1 MKKKISYI
9 CLLILICFGFFSCNV
24 GLGEAV
30 DLEAPEV
37 KLLSHKSNDY
47 VASNFTL
54 KGKVTD
60 NESISKITIDFEEA
74 DIHYIFEK
82 NGVWKKKTS
91 KNGGWEELQSSE
103 ATLNASEK
111 YWDWT
116 VAVSSADAIDGTGN
130 TYNFTIL
137 ATDDVGNTSS
147 ASKIDCSLVVDE
159 EIPSVSVIRPE
170 LDLGYES
177 LKTES
182 GSYKLQDG
190 NIVAKLFNG
199 TIKLEGR
206 QDDASSFKELRIEFD
221 SVSNGTHDSEEVNSN
236 NDTLDLKSTEEI
248 SEKYP
253 FGREN
258 LYYSKTLRNGENG
271 ITDLRTWT
279 LSVPQE
285 DWISDSLNSELK
297 SGKHIIRVVST
308 SISNSDSWE
317 RKVLGYFVWYPEADK
332 PWTIIYS
339 GTEDYASI
347 ADSSIYPSS
356 KIYGLSQDDDG
367 IKTIEYKFSKYQNSN
382 WNEYQTGNLALLEKD
397 AKSSQWA
404 IDVPSEIGEYKLD
417 IKVTDI
423 YGEKIED
430 TRYYKVLDVQPPKIQ
445 LTFPSENGS
454 PALTSN
460 GKIKFEGVIIDDGK
474 ISSCKI
480 VYLNPQELTPDNKI
494 TYLNGTNSVWNYVTP
509 DNQKGANKNIIFDLP
524 LGSGTQIDGNNFE
537 YKFSKEFDIFTDLYI
552 GSGNQLSTQ
561 EFIIQVKDNGGL
573 ASVLLVSLTGDV
585 DNPKLSI
592 DSIALYNKKSGT
604 KLSEYQFES
613 GVPNLDV
620 LDPDNYIVLEGTW
633 NDNSTDLWENKS
645 KINKINLKWGNHS
658 LEVTPKSNGKWEA
671 GFTHTSENP
680 LLSGVIQAE
689 ILDFGGNPT
698 LVTKPVFV
706 EKERARLNSIGAD
719 TPNGKYSNGKEILLT
734 LNFTKNV
741 DYTGSEEN
749 LKLKLNNGGVA
760 NYKEGK
766 GTSKYIFSYIVE
778 SGKNQDI
785 DNLDVEVL
793 SISFSDED
801 WKDVKTNT
809 HFKFEITND
818 IKTLKSRDI
827 DIDTISPTIDSVEV
841 TSNAGDYSV
850 DSSIYFK
857 ITFSE
862 EVSVE
867 NPENLKIQ
875 FAHKNKNGENYVESN
890 SSENGGTT
898 MILPYV
904 VEAGDDVEALSLK
917 SILHNDVVVKDVA
930 GNILSNWNL
939 PTTNPGKTITIDTTP
954 PDPLTVELSGC
965 NDGDFIY
972 QEGKNVSFTVSGIET
987 ESTVE
992 YSTNNG
998 NVWKKYTGKEEP
1010 ISSNGNYE
1018 IIARQTDKAGNV
1030 SENSSSKKFI
1040 IDRGALVTRI
1050 SSTTS
1055 NGTYSNKTATNK
1067 INGFIEFRKDVTIP
1081 EGAEVTLNVT
1091 NNGSYRTVPLNECI
1105 GSEGTGKK
1113 FYFTYEIKEGD
1124 KIAND
1129 GVLDVTS
1136 FSFATVKVDNK
1147 DISVSAN
1154 SQSRF
1159 NTNKQIR
1166 ILTGKSTV
1174 STVALAIDKETGNQK
1189 LNITFDREI
1198 SSINTDKFVTLTLPE
1213 ENFYIPTVLT
1223 ETEFNDTMAKIPDLD
1238 DYYKPGTNGATK
1250 NGDYLKPD
1258 VSTKYILDFAKDNN
1272 DPTVKKLFTDAELNI
1287 VKIPLYSSAVSKEG
1301 KVLSIDL
1308 TGEYKLPVKGADYTI
1323 EIPEGAIKDNVNNPN
1338 AEKSLTQISSG
1349 IEKPEIRIQKSG
1361 YTITGAGNT
1370 KNAKADYSGVHT
1382 AKVKI
1387 SCRTPDV
1394 TLKYKTNSNK
1404 GSTETKINSVA
1415 YKDTETDDVKVPTSL
1430 NSGTMAQKVET
1441 TIGTNNATSFDNIKG
1456 EKIAIW
1462 AQSVKGAI
1470 TEDSYEYAAKTVLK
1484 FEISS
1489 GYYDDGQ
1496 GSNKDTTI
1504 SENGAVLKT
1513 QELQI
1518 WVNGGDNIAG
1528 ANTSET
1534 FPLSWSDPS
1543 KFKLMALHSKPN
1555 DSGTNVRGYWYWITW
1570 DITVDTYHGFV
1581 AGNVPENALK
1591 SGPSTWYAGECSWA
1605 AWKTYYVLHPGETL
1619 RMQIASERNNEHNNG
1634 GCGNYFFRIRDT
1646 NELPFKTVDL
1656 SKTSTVTNSFRIN
1669 FDEIDISKYNKLV
1682 VSFITKKDDEEK
1694 TVWNNKICLIINGES
1709 KEISNVGTGEVTI
1722 DINQKGLCTGFSIE
1736 KPSWENDNV
1745 EYIINKIEFTKL

>member
-1 MKKKISYI
+1 MKKNISYI

-24 GLGEAV
+24 GLGAAI

-37 KLLSHKSNDY
+37 KLLSHNSNDY

-60 NESISKITIDFEEA
+60 NETISKLTIDFEEA
-74 DIHYIFEK
+74 DIHYILDK

-91 KNGGWEELQSSE
+91 KNGDWEELQSSE
-103 ATLNASEK
+103 ATVTASKNSWE
-111 YWDWT
+111 WT
-116 VAVSSADAIDGTGN
+116 VAVSTADAKDGTGN

-137 ATDDVGNTSS
+137 ATDEVGNTATS
-147 ASKIDCSLVVDE
+147 SKIDCSLVVDE

-170 LDLGYES
+170 LVLGYES
-177 LKTES
+177 LKTEAE
-182 GSYKLQDG
+182 SYELQDG
-190 NIVAKLFNG
+190 NIIAKLFNG

-206 QDDASSFKELRIEFD
+206 QDEASSFKELRIEFD
-221 SVSNGTHDSEEVNSN
+221 SVSDETYDSEEVNSN
-236 NDTLDLKSTEEI
+236 DDTSNLKSTEEI
-248 SEKYP
+248 SEKYS
-253 FGREN
+253 FGREK
-258 LYYSKTLRNGENG
+258 LYYSKTLKNGENG

-279 LSVPQE
+279 LSIPQK

-308 SISNSDSWE
+308 SISNSNSWE

-347 ADSSIYPSS
+347 ANSSIYPSS

-367 IKTIEYKFSKYQNSN
+367 IESIEYKFSKYQNSN
-382 WNEYQTGNLALLEKD
+382 WEEYSKGNLDLLEKA

-404 IDVPSEIGEYKLD
+404 IDVPAENGEYKLD
-417 IKVTDI
+417 TKTTDI
-423 YGEKIED
+423 YGESVEN

-445 LTFPSENGS
+445 LTSPSENGS
-454 PALTSN
+454 PSLTSN
-460 GKIKFEGVIIDDGK
+460 GKIKFEGAIIDDGK

-494 TYLNGTNSVWNYVTP
+494 TYLNGTNSVWNSVTP

-552 GSGNQLSTQ
+552 GSGNKLSTQ

-585 DNPKLSI
+585 ENPKLSI

-620 LDPDNYIVLEGTW
+620 LDPNNYIVLKGTW
-633 NDNSTDLWENKS
+633 NDNSTDLWKNTS

-658 LEVTPKSNGKWEA
+658 LEVTPKSDGTWEA
-671 GFTHTSENP
+671 GFTHTSEKP

-689 ILDFGGNPT
+689 LLDFAGNAT

-749 LKLKLNNGGVA
+749 LKLELNNGGVA
-760 NYKEGK
+760 TYKEGK

-785 DNLDVEVL
+785 DNLDVS
-793 SISFSDED
+793 SISSITDG
-801 WKDVKTNT
+801 WKDIKTNT
-809 HFKFEITND
+809 TFDVEITSD

-827 DIDTISPTIDSVEV
+827 DIDTISPTIKSVEV
-841 TSNAGDYSV
+841 TSNAGYYSV

-862 EVSVE
+862 EVNVE

-875 FAHKNKNGENYVESN
+875 FAHKNGENYVESN
-890 SSENGGTT
+890 SSENGGAT

-904 VEAGDDVEALSLK
+904 VKAGDDVEALSLR

-939 PTTNPGKTITIDTTP
+939 PTTNPGKTITIDTTSP
-954 PDPLTVELSGC
+954 KAPTVELVDC
-965 NDGDFIY
+965 KDGDFIY
-972 QEGKNVSFTVSGIET
+972 EEEKNVSFTVSGKEDGA
-987 ESTVE
+987 TVE

-998 NVWKKYTGKEEP
+998 NVWKKYTGKVT

-1030 SENSSSKKFI
+1030 SVDSISKNFI

-1055 NGTYSNKTATNK
+1055 NGTYSNNTATNK

-1081 EGAEVTLNVT
+1081 KGASVTLNVT
-1091 NNGSYRTVPLNECI
+1091 NNDIPETVLLTECD
-1105 GSEGTGKK
+1105 GKDGTGRK
-1113 FYFTYEIKEGD
+1113 FNFTYEIAEGD
-1124 KIAND
+1124 KIANND
-1129 GVLDVTS
+1129 VLDVIS
-1136 FSFATVKVDNK
+1136 FSFDTVKVDDK
-1147 DISVSAN
+1147 VISVSFP
-1154 SQSRF
+1154 QSSF
-1159 NTNKQIR
+1159 KTNKQIE

-1174 STVALAIDKETGNQK
+1174 DSVALANDEETGIQK

-1198 SSINTDKFVTLTLPE
+1198 SSINTDEFVTLTLPE

-1223 ETEFNDTMAKIPDLD
+1223 ETEFNDTMAKIQDLD

-1250 NGDYLKPD
+1250 EGEYLKPD
-1258 VSTKYILDFAKDNN
+1258 VSTKYILDFAKDN
-1272 DPTVKKLFTDAELNI
+1272 DDSTVKKLFTDAELNI

-1301 KVLSIDL
+1301 KVLSINL

-1338 AEKSLTQISSG
+1338 AEKLSTQTSSG

-1370 KNAKADYSGVHT
+1370 LNAKADYSNVHT
-1382 AKVKI
+1382 ADVKI
-1387 SCRTPDV
+1387 SCRTPGV
-1394 TLKYKTNSNK
+1394 TLKYKTNNNNK
-1404 GSTETKINSVA
+1404 DSKETKINSVA
-1415 YKDTETDDVKVPTSL
+1415 YKNTETDDVKVPTSL
-1430 NSGTMAQKVET
+1430 NSGTKAQKVET

-1462 AQSVKGAI
+1462 AQSVKGTI
-1470 TEDSYEYAAKTVLK
+1470 KEDSYEYAAKTVLK

-1489 GYYDDGQ
+1489 NAYDDGQ
-1496 GSNKDTTI
+1496 GSNKNTTI

-1543 KFKLMALHSKPN
+1543 KFKLMARDGSRT
-1555 DSGTNVRGYWYWITW
+1555 GTNVRGNWYWITW

-1581 AGNVPENALK
+1581 AGNVPANALE

-1619 RMQIASERNNEHNNG
+1619 RMQIASGHNNG

-1656 SKTSTVTNSFRIN
+1656 SKTSTGTNSFRIN

-1682 VSFITKKDDEEK
+1682 VSFITKKDGKEE
-1694 TVWNNKICLIINGES
+1694 TIWGNKICLIIDGES
-1709 KEISNVGTGEVTI
+1709 KEISNNVGTGEVTI

-1736 KPSWENDNV
+1736 KASWENANV
-1745 EYIINKIEFTKL
+1745 EYIIKKIEFTKL

>member
-170 LDLGYES
+170 LDLGYEF

-182 GSYKLQDG
+182 ESYKLQDG

-236 NDTLDLKSTEEI
+236 TDTLDLKSTEEI
-248 SEKYP
+248 SENYQ
-253 FGREN
+253 FGREK
-258 LYYSKTLRNGENG
+258 LYYSKTLKNGENG

-339 GTEDYASI
+339 GTEDHASI

-460 GKIKFEGVIIDDGK
+460 GKIKFEGAIIDDGK
-474 ISSCKI
+474 IASCKI

-494 TYLNGTNSVWNYVTP
+494 TYLNGTNSVWNSVTP
-509 DNQKGANKNIIFDLP
+509 DNQKSANKNIIFDLP

-620 LDPDNYIVLEGTW
+620 LDPNNYIVLEGTW

-698 LVTKPVFV
+698 LDTKPVFV
-706 EKERARLNSIGAD
+706 EKERARLNSIGSD
-719 TPNGKYSNGKEILLT
+719 TPNGKYSNGKEILIT

-749 LKLKLNNGGVA
+749 LKLELNNHGVA
-760 NYKEGK
+760 TYKEGK

-785 DNLDVEVL
+785 DDLDV
-793 SISFSDED
+793 SKIIFTDE
-801 WKDVKTNT
+801 WKDIKTNT
-809 HFKFEITND
+809 TFDVESDIKTNTTFDVESD

-827 DIDTISPTIDSVEV
+827 DIDTTPPTIESVEV

-857 ITFSE
+857 ITFSD
-862 EVSVE
+862 EVNVE

-875 FAHKNKNGENYVESN
+875 FDHKNGEKYFESN
-890 SSENGGTT
+890 SSENGGKT

-904 VEAGDDVEALSLK
+904 VKAGDNVATLSLR
-917 SILHNDVVVKDVA
+917 SILHDDVVVKDVA
-930 GNILSNWNL
+930 GNKLTNWNL
-939 PTTNPGKTITIDTTP
+939 PTTTLKKTITIDTTP
-954 PDPLTVELSGC
+954 PDPPTVRTYV
-965 NDGDFIY
+965 DGEEKDGGFIY
-972 QEGKNVSFTVSGIET
+972 EKGKNVTINVSGIEDGA
-987 ESTVE
+987 TVE

-998 NVWKKYTGKEEP
+998 NVWKKYTEKEEP

-1040 IDRGALVTRI
+1040 IDRGAIITRI
-1050 SSTTS
+1050 SSSTS
-1055 NGTYSNKTATNK
+1055 NGTYSNNTATNK

-1081 EGAEVTLNVT
+1081 KDAYVTLNVK
-1091 NNGSYRTVPLNECI
+1091 NNDSYRTVPLIECKE
-1105 GSEGTGKK
+1105 SEEEYRTGKK
-1113 FYFTYEIKEGD
+1113 FNFTYEIKEGD

-1136 FSFATVKVDNK
+1136 FSFKTVKVENK
-1147 DISVSAN
+1147 DIDVN
-1154 SQSRF
+1154 IPQSSF
-1159 NTNKQIR
+1159 KTNKQIR
-1166 ILTGKSTV
+1166 ILTGKSTASNEDLV
-1174 STVALAIDKETGNQK
+1174 IDEETGIQK

-1238 DYYKPGTNGATK
+1238 HYYKPGTNGATK
-1250 NGDYLKPD
+1250 NGNYLKPD
-1258 VSTKYILDFAKDNN
+1258 VSTKYILDFTIDNN

-1287 VKIPLYSSAVSKEG
+1287 VKIPLYSSAVSKNG

-1338 AEKSLTQISSG
+1338 AEKSSTQTSSG

-1370 KNAKADYSGVHT
+1370 KNAKADYSDVHK
-1382 AKVKI
+1382 AAVKI

-1394 TLKYKTNSNK
+1394 TLKYATNDNK

-1415 YKDTETDDVKVPTSL
+1415 YENTETADVTVPTRL
-1430 NSGTMAQKVET
+1430 NSGTKAQKVET
-1441 TIGTNNATSFDNIKG
+1441 TIGTNNATTFDNIKG

-1462 AQSVKGAI
+1462 AQSVKGSI
-1470 TEDSYEYAAKTVLK
+1470 KEDSYEYAAKTVLK

-1489 GYYDDGQ
+1489 NAYDDNQ
-1496 GSNKDTTI
+1496 GSNKNTTI
-1504 SENGAVLKT
+1504 SENGAFLKT

-1543 KFKLMALHSKPN
+1543 KFKLMARYGN
-1555 DSGTNVRGYWYWITW
+1555 RSGTNVRGNWYWITW

-1581 AGNVPENALK
+1581 AGNVPENALD

-1619 RMQIASERNNEHNNG
+1619 RMQIANGHNNG
-1634 GCGNYFFRIRDT
+1634 GCANYFFRIRDVV
-1646 NELPFKTVDL
+1646 NVD
-1656 SKTSTVTNSFRIN
+1656 
-1669 FDEIDISKYNKLV
+1669 
-1682 VSFITKKDDEEK
+1682 
-1694 TVWNNKICLIINGES
+1694 
-1709 KEISNVGTGEVTI
+1709 
-1722 DINQKGLCTGFSIE
+1722 
-1736 KPSWENDNV
+1736 
-1745 EYIINKIEFTKL
+1745 

>member
-24 GLGEAV
+24 GLGSAI

-37 KLLSHKSNDY
+37 KLLSHNSNDY

-60 NESISKITIDFEEA
+60 NEIISKLTIDFEEA
-74 DIHYIFEK
+74 DIHYILDK

-103 ATLNASEK
+103 ATVKASKNSWE
-111 YWDWT
+111 WT
-116 VAVSSADAIDGTGN
+116 VAVSSSDAKEGTGY
-130 TYNFTIL
+130 TYNFTIF
-137 ATDDVGNTSS
+137 ATDEIGNVS
-147 ASKIDCSLVVDE
+147 ASSKLDCSLVVDE

-170 LDLGYES
+170 LVRGYQT

-182 GSYKLQDG
+182 ESYKLQDG
-190 NIVAKLFNG
+190 NIISKLFNG

-206 QDDASSFKELRIEFD
+206 QDEASSFKELRIEFD
-221 SVSNGTHDSEEVNSN
+221 SVSDETYDSEEVNSN
-236 NDTLDLKSTEEI
+236 EDTSNLKSTEEI
-248 SEKYP
+248 SENYP
-253 FGREN
+253 FGREK
-258 LYYSKTLRNGENG
+258 LFYSKTLKNGENG
-271 ITDLRTWT
+271 ISDLRTWT
-279 LSVPQE
+279 FSVPQE
-285 DWISDSLNSELK
+285 DWISDSFNSELK

-339 GTEDYASI
+339 GTKDYASI
-347 ADSSIYPSS
+347 ENSSIYPSS

-367 IKTIEYKFSKYQNSN
+367 IESIEYKFSKYQNSD
-382 WNEYQTGNLALLEKD
+382 WEEYSEGKLTLLEKA

-423 YGEKIED
+423 YGAEIED

-445 LTFPSENGS
+445 LTVPSENGS

-460 GKIKFEGVIIDDGK
+460 GKIKFQGSIIDDGK
-474 ISSCKI
+474 IASCKI
-480 VYLNPQELTPDNKI
+480 VYLNPQKLTPDNKI
-494 TYLNGTNSVWNYVTP
+494 TYLNGTNSIWDSVTP
-509 DNQKGANKNIIFDLP
+509 DNQKGANRNIVFDLP
-524 LGSGTQIDGNNFE
+524 LSSGIQKDGNNIE
-537 YKFSKEFDIFTDLYI
+537 YTFTKEFDIFTDLYI

-561 EFIIQVKDNGGL
+561 EFIIQVKDKGGL

-585 DNPKLSI
+585 ENPTLSI
-592 DSIALYNKKSGT
+592 DSVALYNKKSGT
-604 KLSEYQFES
+604 KISEYQFES

-620 LDPDNYIVLEGTW
+620 LDPNNYIVLKGTW
-633 NDNSTDLWENKS
+633 NDNSTDLWNNTS
-645 KINKINLKWGNHS
+645 KIDEINLKWGNHT
-658 LEVTPKSNGKWEA
+658 LEVTPKSDGTWEA

-689 ILDFGGNPT
+689 IKDFAGNAT
-698 LVTKPVFV
+698 LVTKPVFI
-706 EKERARLNSIGAD
+706 EKERARLNSIGAE
-719 TPNGKYSNGKEILLT
+719 TPNGKYNTGEEILLT

-749 LKLKLNNGGVA
+749 LKLELNNGGVA
-760 NYKEGK
+760 TYKEGK

-785 DNLDVEVL
+785 DNLDVDV
-793 SISFSDED
+793 SKIIFTDE
-801 WKDVKTNT
+801 WKDIKTNT
-809 HFKFEITND
+809 PIESEIKSD

-827 DIDTISPTIDSVEV
+827 DIDTISPTIDSVKV

-875 FAHKNKNGENYVESN
+875 FAHKNGENYVESN

-954 PDPLTVELSGC
+954 PNAPTVELVGC
-965 NDGDFIY
+965 EDGDFIY
-972 QEGKNVSFTVSGIET
+972 KEGENVSFTVSGTET
-987 ESTVE
+987 TVE

-998 NVWKKYTGKEEP
+998 NVWKKYTGKVT

-1030 SENSSSKKFI
+1030 SENSISKKFI

-1055 NGTYSNKTATNK
+1055 NGTYSNNTATNK
-1067 INGFIEFRKDVTIP
+1067 INGFIEFRKGVTISKD
-1081 EGAEVTLNVT
+1081 AYVTLNVT
-1091 NNGSYRTVPLNECI
+1091 NNGSYKTVPLKECI
-1105 GSEGTGKK
+1105 ESEGTGQK
-1113 FYFTYEIKEGD
+1113 FNFTYEIAEGD

-1129 GVLDVTS
+1129 AILDVTS
-1136 FSFATVKVDNK
+1136 FSFTTVKVENK
-1147 DISVSAN
+1147 DIAVSAN

-1174 STVALAIDKETGNQK
+1174 SSVALANDEETGIQK

-1198 SSINTDKFVTLTLPE
+1198 SSINTDEFVTLTLPE

-1223 ETEFNDTMAKIPDLD
+1223 ETEFNDTKAKIPNLGN
-1238 DYYKPGTNGATK
+1238 YYKPGTNGATK
-1250 NGDYLKPD
+1250 DGDYLKPD
-1258 VSTKYILDFAKDNN
+1258 VSTKYILDFAIDN
-1272 DPTVKKLFTDAELNI
+1272 DDSTVKELFTDVGLNV

-1308 TGEYKLPVKGADYTI
+1308 TGEYKLPVKGAVYTI
-1323 EIPEGAIKDNVNNPN
+1323 EIPEGAIKDKVNNPN
-1338 AEKSLTQISSG
+1338 AEDSSTKTSSG
-1349 IEKPEIRIQKSG
+1349 IEKPEIRIQKGG

-1370 KNAKADYSGVHT
+1370 LNAKADYSNVHT
-1382 AKVKI
+1382 AAVKI
-1387 SCRTPDV
+1387 SCRTPGV
-1394 TLKYKTNSNK
+1394 TLKYATNK
-1404 GSTETKINSVA
+1404 QDSTEKKVNSVA
-1415 YKDTETDDVKVPTSL
+1415 SINTATADVKVPTSL
-1430 NSGTMAQKVET
+1430 NSGTKAQKVGT

-1456 EKIAIW
+1456 QKIAIW
-1462 AQSVKGAI
+1462 AQAVKGTN

-1489 GYYDDGQ
+1489 NAYDDGQ

-1504 SENGAVLKT
+1504 SENGKVLKT

-1543 KFKLMALHSKPN
+1543 KFKLMARYGN
-1555 DSGTNVRGYWYWITW
+1555 RTGTNVRGNWYWITW

-1581 AGNVPENALK
+1581 AGNVPANALE

-1619 RMQIASERNNEHNNG
+1619 RMQIADGHNNG
-1634 GCGNYFFRIRDT
+1634 GCGNYFFRIRDVDILK
-1646 NELPFKTVDL
+1646 EIDPPYTVEF
-1656 SKTSTVTNSFRIN
+1656 SNAKNTSPLAEGETYWYT
-1669 FDEIDISKYNKLV
+1669 FDEIDISSWNKYSLSVNGYDENENNITDVSWGYELYLRTSDGDIKINTSLGTVTGDITMEKISGVGVKLT
-1682 VSFITKKDDEEK
+1682 SQ
-1694 TVWNNKICLIINGES
+1694 WNNLKY
-1709 KEISNVGTGEVTI
+1709 
-1722 DINQKGLCTGFSIE
+1722 F
-1736 KPSWENDNV
+1736 
-1745 EYIINKIEFTKL
+1745 EFTEITFFDD

>member
-24 GLGEAV
+24 GLGSAI

-37 KLLSHKSNDY
+37 KLLSHNSNDY

-60 NESISKITIDFEEA
+60 NETISKLTIDFEEA
-74 DIHYIFEK
+74 DIHYILDK

-103 ATLNASEK
+103 ATVKASKNSWE
-111 YWDWT
+111 WT
-116 VAVSSADAIDGTGN
+116 VAVSSSDAKEGTGY
-130 TYNFTIL
+130 TYNFTIF
-137 ATDDVGNTSS
+137 ATDEIGNVS
-147 ASKIDCSLVVDE
+147 ASSKLDCSLVVDE

-170 LDLGYES
+170 LGLGYQT

-182 GSYKLQDG
+182 ESYKLQDG
-190 NIVAKLFNG
+190 NIISKLFNG

-206 QDDASSFKELRIEFD
+206 QDEASSFKELRIEFD
-221 SVSNGTHDSEEVNSN
+221 SVSDETYDSEEVNSN
-236 NDTLDLKSTEEI
+236 EDTSNLKSTEEI
-248 SEKYP
+248 SENYP
-253 FGREN
+253 FGREK
-258 LYYSKTLRNGENG
+258 LYYSKTLKNGENG
-271 ITDLRTWT
+271 ISDLRTWT

-347 ADSSIYPSS
+347 ENSSIYPSS
-356 KIYGLSQDDDG
+356 KVYGLSQDDDG
-367 IKTIEYKFSKYQNSN
+367 IKNIEYKFSKYQNLN
-382 WNEYQTGNLALLEKD
+382 WDEYQKGNLTLLEKA

-423 YGEKIED
+423 YGAEIED

-445 LTFPSENGS
+445 LTVPSENGS
-454 PALTSN
+454 PALTAN
-460 GKIKFEGVIIDDGK
+460 GKIKFEGSIIDDGK
-474 ISSCKI
+474 IASCKI

-494 TYLNGTNSVWNYVTP
+494 TYLNGTNSIWDSVTP
-509 DNQKGANKNIIFDLP
+509 DNQKGANRNIVFDLP
-524 LGSGTQIDGNNFE
+524 LSSGIQKDGNNIE
-537 YKFSKEFDIFTDLYI
+537 YTFTKEFDIFTDLYI

-561 EFIIQVKDNGGL
+561 EFIIQVKDKGGL

-585 DNPKLSI
+585 ENPTLSI
-592 DSIALYNKKSGT
+592 DSVALYNKKSGT
-604 KLSEYQFES
+604 KISEYQFES

-620 LDPDNYIVLEGTW
+620 LDSNNYIVLKGTW
-633 NDNSTDLWENKS
+633 NDNSTDLWNNTS
-645 KINKINLKWGNHS
+645 KIDEINLIWGNHT
-658 LEVTPKSNGKWEA
+658 LEVTPKSDGTWEA

-689 ILDFGGNPT
+689 IKDFAGNAT
-698 LVTKPVFV
+698 LVTKPVFI
-706 EKERARLNSIGAD
+706 EKERARLNSIGAE
-719 TPNGKYSNGKEILLT
+719 TPNGKYNTGKEILLT

-749 LKLKLNNGGVA
+749 LKLELNNGGVA
-760 NYKEGK
+760 TYKEGK

-785 DNLDVEVL
+785 DNLDVDV
-793 SISFSDED
+793 SKIIFTDE
-801 WKDVKTNT
+801 WKDIKTNT
-809 HFKFEITND
+809 PIESEIKSD

-841 TSNAGDYSV
+841 TSNEGYYSK

-875 FAHKNKNGENYVESN
+875 FAHKNGENYVESN

-898 MILPYV
+898 MILPYIV
-904 VEAGDDVEALSLK
+904 KAGDNVEALSLK

-939 PTTNPGKTITIDTTP
+939 PTTNPGKTITIDTTS
-954 PDPLTVELSGC
+954 PDAPTVELVDC
-965 NDGDFIY
+965 KNGDFIY
-972 QEGKNVSFTVSGIET
+972 EEGKNVSFTVSGIEDGA
-987 ESTVE
+987 TVE

-998 NVWKKYTGKEEP
+998 NVWKKYPREGVT

-1018 IIARQTDKAGNV
+1018 IIARQTDKAGNG

-1055 NGTYSNKTATNK
+1055 NGTYSNNTATNK
-1067 INGFIEFRKDVTIP
+1067 INGFIEFRKDVTISK
-1081 EGAEVTLNVT
+1081 GAYVILNVT
-1091 NNGSYRTVPLNECI
+1091 NNGSYEEVLLTECD
-1105 GSEGTGKK
+1105 GKDGTGRK
-1113 FYFTYEIKEGD
+1113 FNFTYEIAEGD
-1124 KIAND
+1124 KIANND
-1129 GVLDVTS
+1129 VLDVTS
-1136 FSFATVKVDNK
+1136 FSFKTVEVDGK
-1147 DISVSAN
+1147 AISVSLP
-1154 SQSRF
+1154 QSSF
-1159 NTNKQIR
+1159 KTNKQIR

-1174 STVALAIDKETGNQK
+1174 DSVALENQK
-1189 LNITFDREI
+1189 LNITFNREI
-1198 SSINTDKFVTLTLPE
+1198 SSINTDDFVTLTLPE

-1223 ETEFNDTMAKIPDLD
+1223 ETEFNDTKAKIPNLGN
-1238 DYYKPGTNGATK
+1238 YYKPGTNGATK
-1250 NGDYLKPD
+1250 YTTKDGDYLKPD
-1258 VSTKYILDFAKDNN
+1258 VSTKYILDFAKDN
-1272 DPTVKKLFTDAELNI
+1272 DDSTVKKLFTDAGLNI

-1308 TGEYKLPVKGADYTI
+1308 TGEYKLPVKGADYII
-1323 EIPEGAIKDNVNNPN
+1323 EIPEGAIKDKVNNPN
-1338 AEKSLTQISSG
+1338 AEKPSTQTSSG
-1349 IEKPEIRIQKSG
+1349 IEKPEIRIQKGG

-1370 KNAKADYSGVHT
+1370 LNAKADYSNVHT
-1382 AKVKI
+1382 AAVKI
-1387 SCRTPDV
+1387 SCRTPGV
-1394 TLKYKTNSNK
+1394 TLKYATNK
-1404 GSTETKINSVA
+1404 QDSTEKKVNSVA
-1415 YKDTETDDVKVPTSL
+1415 SINTATTDVTVPKSL
-1430 NSGTMAQKVET
+1430 NSGTKAQKVET

-1456 EKIAIW
+1456 QKIAIW
-1462 AQSVKGAI
+1462 AQSVKGTI

-1489 GYYDDGQ
+1489 DAYDDGQ

-1504 SENGAVLKT
+1504 SENGTVLKT

-1543 KFKLMALHSKPN
+1543 KFKLMARYGN
-1555 DSGTNVRGYWYWITW
+1555 RTGTNVRGNWYWITW

-1581 AGNVPENALK
+1581 AGNVPANALE

-1619 RMQIASERNNEHNNG
+1619 RMQIASGHNNG

-1646 NELPFKTVDL
+1646 NELPFKSVDL
-1656 SKTSTVTNSFRIN
+1656 SKTSTGTNSFRIN

-1682 VSFITKKDDEEK
+1682 VSFITKKDGNEE
-1694 TVWNNKICLIINGES
+1694 TVWNNKICLIIDGES

-1722 DINQKGLCTGFSIE
+1722 DIKQEGLCTGFSIE
-1736 KPSWENDNV
+1736 KPSWENANV
-1745 EYIINKIEFTKL
+1745 EYIIKKIVFTKL

>member
-60 NESISKITIDFEEA
+60 NETISKLTIDFEEA
-74 DIHYIFEK
+74 DIHYILDK

-91 KNGGWEELQSSE
+91 KNGDWEELQPSE
-103 ATLNASEK
+103 ATVTASK
-111 YWDWT
+111 NSWDWT

-182 GSYKLQDG
+182 ESYKLQDG

-221 SVSNGTHDSEEVNSN
+221 SVSNGTYDSEEVNSN
-236 NDTLDLKSTEEI
+236 DDTSNLKSTEEI
-248 SEKYP
+248 SENYQ
-253 FGREN
+253 FGREK

-279 LSVPQE
+279 LSVPQV

-382 WNEYQTGNLALLEKD
+382 WNEYQTGNLTLLEKD

-404 IDVPSEIGEYKLD
+404 IDVPSEIGEYKLE

-445 LTFPSENGS
+445 LTFPAENGS
-454 PALTSN
+454 PSLTSN
-460 GKIKFEGVIIDDGK
+460 GKIKFEGAIIDDGK

-585 DNPKLSI
+585 ENPKLSI

-620 LDPDNYIVLEGTW
+620 LDPNNYIVLEGKW
-633 NDNSTDLWENKS
+633 NDNSTDLWENKT

-658 LEVTPKSNGKWEA
+658 LEVTPKSDGTWEA
-671 GFTHTSENP
+671 GFTHTSEKP

-689 ILDFGGNPT
+689 LLDFAGNAT
-698 LVTKPVFV
+698 LVTKPVFI

-749 LKLKLNNGGVA
+749 LKLKLNNNGFA
-760 NYKEGK
+760 TYKEGK

-785 DNLDVEVL
+785 DNLDVSE
-793 SISFSDED
+793 IIFTDKA

-809 HFKFEITND
+809 TFDVEKKPNEKIPND

-827 DIDTISPTIDSVEV
+827 DIDTISPTIDSVKV

-850 DSSIYFK
+850 GSSIYFK

-875 FAHKNKNGENYVESN
+875 FAHKNGENYVESN

-904 VEAGDDVEALSLK
+904 VKFGDNVATLSLK
-917 SILHNDVVVKDVA
+917 SILHNDVTVKDVA

-939 PTTNPGKTITIDTTP
+939 PTTNPGKTITIDTTSP
-954 PDPLTVELSGC
+954 NTPIVQTYV
-965 NDGDFIY
+965 DGEESDGEFIY
-972 QEGKNVSFTVSGIET
+972 EEGKNVTFTVSGTET
-987 ESTVE
+987 GATVE

-998 NVWKKYTGKEEP
+998 NVWKKYTGKVT

-1018 IIARQTDKAGNV
+1018 IIARQTDKAGNG
-1030 SENSSSKKFI
+1030 SKNSSSKKFI

-1055 NGTYSNKTATNK
+1055 NGTYSNNTATNK
-1067 INGFIEFRKDVTIP
+1067 INGFIEFRKDVTISK
-1081 EGAEVTLNVT
+1081 GAYVILNVT
-1091 NNGSYRTVPLNECI
+1091 NNGSYEKVLLTECD
-1105 GSEGTGKK
+1105 GKDGTGRK
-1113 FYFTYEIKEGD
+1113 FNFTYEIAEGD
-1124 KIAND
+1124 KIADND
-1129 GVLDVTS
+1129 VLLDVIS
-1136 FSFATVKVDNK
+1136 FSFDTVKVDDK
-1147 DISVSAN
+1147 DISVRFP
-1154 SQSRF
+1154 QSSF
-1159 NTNKQIR
+1159 KTNKQIR

-1174 STVALAIDKETGNQK
+1174 DSVALENQK

-1198 SSINTDKFVTLTLPE
+1198 SSINTDEFVTLTLPE

-1223 ETEFNDTMAKIPDLD
+1223 ETEFNDTKAKIPDLG

-1250 NGDYLKPD
+1250 DGDYLKPD

-1301 KVLSIDL
+1301 KVLSIEL
-1308 TGEYKLPVKGADYTI
+1308 TGEYKLPVKGADYEI
-1323 EIPEGAIKDNVNNPN
+1323 KIPEGAIKDKVNNPN
-1338 AEKSLTQISSG
+1338 AEKSSTQTSSG

-1370 KNAKADYSGVHT
+1370 KNAKADYSDVHT

-1387 SCRTPDV
+1387 SCRTPGV

-1415 YKDTETDDVKVPTSL
+1415 YKNTETDDVTVPTSL
-1430 NSGTMAQKVET
+1430 NSGTKAQKVET
-1441 TIGTNNATSFDNIKG
+1441 TIGTNNATSFDSIKG
-1456 EKIAIW
+1456 EKVAIW
-1462 AQSVKGAI
+1462 AQSVKGTI

-1489 GYYDDGQ
+1489 NAYDDGQ

-1504 SENGAVLKT
+1504 SENGTVLKT

-1543 KFKLMALHSKPN
+1543 KFKLMARDGN
-1555 DSGTNVRGYWYWITW
+1555 RTGTNVRGNWYWITW

-1581 AGNVPENALK
+1581 AGNVPANALE

-1619 RMQIASERNNEHNNG
+1619 RMQIASGHNNG

-1656 SKTSTVTNSFRIN
+1656 SKTSTGTNSFRIN

-1682 VSFITKKDDEEK
+1682 VSFITKKDGEEE
-1694 TVWNNKICLIINGES
+1694 TVRNNKICLIINGES

-1736 KPSWENDNV
+1736 KPSWDNDNV